1 MTDSIARLFSNTGR
15 SIQSHRASKEG
26 DRRSRGGKHKT
37 VSGLGEGPLQPVGPR
52 RPQGLFADASGSNG
66 TNGAV
71 VEQEPLGEPGW
82 ARERFSKLLKTWRR
96 RNEGKEETV
105 IKGRS
110 QRGRS
115 QRDFCRSWCL

>member
-1 MTDSIARLFSNTGR
+1 MPDCSQTLAEASRATEHQRKGTGGAEEGSTKLCLAWVR
-15 SIQSHRASKEG
+15 GHCSQSVHG
-26 DRRSRGGKHKT
+26 DHK
-37 VSGLGEGPLQPVGPR
+37 VF
-52 RPQGLFADASGSNG
+52 FADASGSNG